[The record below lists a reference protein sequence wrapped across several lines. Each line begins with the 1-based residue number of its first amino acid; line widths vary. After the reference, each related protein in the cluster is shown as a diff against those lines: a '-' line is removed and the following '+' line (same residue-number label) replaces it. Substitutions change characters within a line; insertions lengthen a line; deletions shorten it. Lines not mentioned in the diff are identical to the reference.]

1 MLKTKFS
8 KSVEIGEKT
17 LTLQAGGFAGQT
29 DAAVLG
35 QYGDTMVLVTV
46 VSAAAREGI
55 DYFPL
60 SIEYVER
67 LYAGGRIK
75 GSRWVKRE
83 GRPSDEAI
91 LKGRIIDRSIRPLF
105 PMDYKNE
112 VQVVITILSVDLEN
126 DPDVLSLITTSAALM
141 LSSVPWNGPVGA
153 VRVGL
158 KEGTYFT
165 NPINA
170 DLAFSELE
178 FVVASTKEKVLMIE
192 GQGHESSNE
201 AVEGAVEYAKKEAAK
216 VIDFINDFVK
226 EAGVKE
232 KQKYEAGKIDPELKK
247 AIEKKTKDQLEPL
260 MKKEL
265 DYNELAAALIEEFK
279 DYDKNLV
286 AATFEKVVEEATKA
300 LLISGKRPDGRGV
313 DEIRKLNME
322 VGILPRTHGSAI
334 FTRGQTQV
342 LNVTTLGAPSLE
354 QLIESA
360 EGEESKRFIHHYSMP
375 PYSSGETGR
384 FGTPS
389 RREIGHGALVE
400 RALEPV
406 IPSADKFPYTIRL
419 VSEVLSSNGSTSMA
433 STCSSSLSLM
443 DAGVPIK
450 AHVAGIAMGLI
461 TDKDKFTIL
470 TDIAGI
476 EDHSGEMDFKVAGTS
491 EGITAVQLDV
501 KNDGL
506 TNEMIKETLSRAKV
520 ARLFILE
527 KMNACISQPRE
538 KVSQY
543 APKVVV
549 IHIPVE
555 KIGEVI
561 GPGGKMIRRIIEETG
576 CNVEVEDDGSVN
588 VSGTNEEGVK
598 KAIATIEGLTREVKP
613 GEEFEG
619 TVKRVQPFGAFVEIM
634 PGKEGLVHV
643 SQMSTEFVDDP
654 GKLVSVGQ
662 KVKVRVTEI
671 DELHRINLSMLFGDD
686 IKKAKPREFRPP
698 RKDFDQPRRPHW

>member
-1 MLKTKFS
+1 
-8 KSVEIGEKT
+8 
-17 LTLQAGGFAGQT
+17 
-29 DAAVLG
+29 
-35 QYGDTMVLVTV
+35 
-46 VSAAAREGI
+46 
-55 DYFPL
+55 
-60 SIEYVER
+60 
-67 LYAGGRIK
+67 
-75 GSRWVKRE
+75 
-83 GRPSDEAI
+83 
-91 LKGRIIDRSIRPLF
+91 
-105 PMDYKNE
+105 
-112 VQVVITILSVDLEN
+112 
-126 DPDVLSLITTSAALM
+126 
-141 LSSVPWNGPVGA
+141 
-153 VRVGL
+153 
-158 KEGTYFT
+158 
-165 NPINA
+165 
-170 DLAFSELE
+170 
-178 FVVASTKEKVLMIE
+178 
-192 GQGHESSNE
+192 
-201 AVEGAVEYAKKEAAK
+201 
-216 VIDFINDFVK
+216 
-226 EAGVKE
+226 
-232 KQKYEAGKIDPELKK
+232 
-247 AIEKKTKDQLEPL
+247 
-260 MKKEL
+260 
-265 DYNELAAALIEEFK
+265 
-279 DYDKNLV
+279 
-286 AATFEKVVEEATKA
+286 
-300 LLISGKRPDGRGV
+300 
-313 DEIRKLNME
+313 
-322 VGILPRTHGSAI
+322 
-334 FTRGQTQV
+334 
-342 LNVTTLGAPSLE
+342 
-354 QLIESA
+354 
-360 EGEESKRFIHHYSMP
+360 
-375 PYSSGETGR
+375 
-384 FGTPS
+384 
-389 RREIGHGALVE
+389 
-400 RALEPV
+400 
-406 IPSADKFPYTIRL
+406 
-419 VSEVLSSNGSTSMA
+419 
-433 STCSSSLSLM
+433 
-443 DAGVPIK
+443 
-450 AHVAGIAMGLI
+450 MGLI